1 MKLDYFPYNKQATR
15 DKDSCIIIFLEKQTN
30 KKKISITKRQH
41 FFKSMNKNDDKK
53 FTNRLQVSPKQRTNK
68 ANKNFKQAST
78 NKETKQTNP
87 QSKQTQANPSP
98 ISRSSGRPKT
108 PSNVNSS
115 YNNTSKCS
123 D

>member
-41 FFKSMNKNDDKK
+41 FFKSMNKNDKK
-53 FTNRLQVSPKQRTNK
+53 YTNRLQVSPKQRTNK